1 LIRAEHLSK
10 TFGRL
15 RAVSDV
21 SFTVSPGEVVGF
33 LGPNGAG
40 KTTTLRMLAGVF
52 PPSGGRATIGGHDVV
67 ADPTRARRHLGYFP
81 ERIALYGDMAVRA
94 YLRHVAALKGV
105 AAPTRRTAVDSAM
118 ARSGVTTVAG
128 ARIGTLS
135 KGFRQRVG
143 LAQVLIGDPQAL
155 LLDEPT
161 SGLDPEQVADM
172 RALVRELGRTCA
184 VLLSSHVLAEV
195 QLTCDRVIILS
206 QGRVV
211 AEDTPDALAAR
222 LRTQSA
228 VTLEVEGPADAVTRA
243 VESVD
248 GVRSVQ
254 PLPGPTG
261 RTVRIRVETGK
272 DTDLRRELVR
282 AVVGAGLTLV
292 EIQSEPLSLEETFL
306 TLVGQ
311 REHEQRQ
318 PEHQLPG
325 P

>member
-1 LIRAEHLSK
+1 MVRAEHLSK
-10 TFGRL
+10 SFGRF
-15 RAVSDV
+15 RAVDDV
-21 SFTVSPGEVVGF
+21 SFTVNPGEVVGF

-52 PPSGGRATIGGHDVV
+52 PPSAGHATIGGHDVV
-67 ADPTRARRHLGYFP
+67 TDATRARRHLGYFP
-81 ERIALYGDMAVRA
+81 ERIALYADMVVRA
-94 YLRHVAALKGV
+94 YLGHVAALKGV
-105 AAPTRRTAVDSAM
+105 PATIRRSAVDSAM
-118 ARSGVTTVAG
+118 ERSGVTTVAG
-128 ARIGTLS
+128 LRIGTLS

-143 LAQVLIGDPQAL
+143 LAQVLVGDPQAL

-172 RALVRELGRTCA
+172 RALVRELGRTRA

-195 QLTCDRVIILS
+195 QRTCDRVIILS

-211 AEDTPDALAAR
+211 AEDTPDALATR
-222 LRTQSA
+222 LRTLSA
-228 VTLEVEGPADAVTRA
+228 VTLEVEGPLEAITRA

-248 GVRSVQ
+248 GVRSVRQ
-254 PLPGPTG
+254 LPGPAG

-282 AVVGAGLTLV
+282 AIVGAGLTLV
-292 EIQSEPLSLEETFL
+292 EVQSEPVSLEETFL
-306 TLVGQ
+306 MLVGQ
-311 REHEQRQ
+311 
-318 PEHQLPG
+318 PEHRHRPPERRLPG